1 MVAPSLRFQRTSKP
15 SMRPVRRNSSTR
27 RVYSAGVDED
37 VFLRIERENFESGVV
52 AEHSDEGGVDV
63 EKLAF
68 EAGAVDSVDGG
79 LHQGAVAD
87 FGAAQGLLVAFAI
100 DGGG

>member
-1 MVAPSLRFQRTSKP
+1 MRAGLTS
-15 SMRPVRRNSSTR
+15 R
-27 RVYSAGVDED
+27 
-37 VFLRIERENFESGVV
+37 
-52 AEHSDEGGVDV
+52 
-63 EKLAF
+63 KLAF

-79 LHQGAVAD
+79 LHQGAVAN